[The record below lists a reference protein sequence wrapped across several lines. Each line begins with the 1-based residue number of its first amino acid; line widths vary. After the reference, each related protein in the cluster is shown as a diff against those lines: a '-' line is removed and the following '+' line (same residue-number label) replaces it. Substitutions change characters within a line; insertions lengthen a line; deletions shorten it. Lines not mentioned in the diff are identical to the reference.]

1 MNIEEILLWLFIV
14 NLGVVFGAG
23 LYELRIVLP
32 LWFTSPPQSI
42 GSPDSGVKFWA
53 FVSTG
58 PLTALSI
65 ANLVIALQAPE
76 PRHDWWLIS
85 AIVILVERLMTFV
98 YFIPTIIRLQR
109 STAPAA
115 EVLAGAVQ
123 WKRMNYLR
131 TVLTL
136 VSWLAA
142 LKTLSLPG

>member
-14 NLGVVFGAG
+14 NLGIVFGAG

-32 LWFTSPPQSI
+32 LWFSSPPQSI

-65 ANLVIALQAPE
+65 ANLVIALQVSE
-76 PRHDWWLIS
+76 PRHDWWLVS
-85 AIVILVERLMTFV
+85 AIIILVERLLTFA

-109 STAPAA
+109 STAPAG
-115 EVLAGAVQ
+115 EVMAGAVQ

-131 TVLTL
+131 NALTL